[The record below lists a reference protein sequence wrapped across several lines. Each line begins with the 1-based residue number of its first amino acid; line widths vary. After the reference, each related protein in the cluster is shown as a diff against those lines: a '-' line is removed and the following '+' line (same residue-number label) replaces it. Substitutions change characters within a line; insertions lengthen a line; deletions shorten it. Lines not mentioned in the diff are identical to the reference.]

1 MGPIA
6 GSATTIAKGPMRQQ
20 QRPIWVLMQHLA
32 TSYFTS
38 LFQWI
43 ISMLERT
50 AILLDWNW
58 HIFQVGFTFP
68 THRASASAT
77 LRVYRDDNTTRIK
90 CHSPGQYNFYLGP
103 LVGHWGDTPLLNFD
117 GKYCIHSLRRVW
129 WPSHSYPSGM
139 SDWLIEPTS

>member
-6 GSATTIAKGPMRQQ
+6 GSATAIAKGPMRQQ

-43 ISMLERT
+43 LSMLERT

-77 LRVYRDDNTTRIK
+77 T
-90 CHSPGQYNFYLGP
+90 
-103 LVGHWGDTPLLNFD
+103 WGYTEMITLQ
-117 GKYCIHSLRRVW
+117 G
-129 WPSHSYPSGM
+129 
-139 SDWLIEPTS
+139 